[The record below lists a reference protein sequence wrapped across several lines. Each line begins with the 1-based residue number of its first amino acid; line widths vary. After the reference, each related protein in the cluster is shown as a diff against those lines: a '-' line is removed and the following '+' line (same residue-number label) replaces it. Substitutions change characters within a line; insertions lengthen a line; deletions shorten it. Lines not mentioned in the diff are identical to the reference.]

1 MADPLQHNYCSETSP
16 VKISRVFI
24 VVLLPLHSQIALAD
38 GSAEVL
44 TRHQRVAPGVK
55 VAATKFIPLAKLAS
69 RSKASAPSSG
79 AAASNLTGAVVVAVQ
94 PHTCAPVYGS
104 GGIPVSYTFSPIA
117 AGDCVSFAAPAPI
130 EADSEPRA
138 RPRRRPRPTPEQ
150 LARIAADRA
159 IALAMEPELEVA
171 PAQVGLTGLDSYF
184 WLSEEPRPISAVAQ
198 VPGLGVTA
206 EARPVQYVWDF
217 GDGDEE
223 VTDHAGRRWSP
234 ELEGNVSHLYE
245 SRGRYDLRVE
255 VVWQARWR
263 IGDGEWR
270 HLGYFSNSDTTS
282 YPVRQIVPVLTRS
295 PR

>member
-1 MADPLQHNYCSETSP
+1 
-16 VKISRVFI
+16 
-24 VVLLPLHSQIALAD
+24 
-38 GSAEVL
+38 
-44 TRHQRVAPGVK
+44 
-55 VAATKFIPLAKLAS
+55 
-69 RSKASAPSSG
+69 
-79 AAASNLTGAVVVAVQ
+79 
-94 PHTCAPVYGS
+94 
-104 GGIPVSYTFSPIA
+104 
-117 AGDCVSFAAPAPI
+117 
-130 EADSEPRA
+130 
-138 RPRRRPRPTPEQ
+138 
-150 LARIAADRA
+150 
-159 IALAMEPELEVA
+159 MEPELEVA

-184 WLSEEPRPISAVAQ
+184 WLSEEPRPISASAQ
-198 VPGLGVTA
+198 VPGLRVTA

-263 IGDGEWR
+263 IGGDEWR
-270 HLGYFSNSDTTS
+270 HLGYFSNSATTS

>member
-1 MADPLQHNYCSETSP
+1 MAAKSRLRL
-16 VKISRVFI
+16 ISLSAVGFLAVAIPARADGDA
-24 VVLLPLHSQIALAD
+24 VVITKGQDTKPGVAAIALGFHPPRQAFTSRRQ
-38 GSAEVL
+38 GNVSA
-44 TRHQRVAPGVK
+44 
-55 VAATKFIPLAKLAS
+55 
-69 RSKASAPSSG
+69 ASATSSMSG
-79 AAASNLTGAVVVAVQ
+79 PVVVAVQ

-130 EADSEPRA
+130 ETDSEPRA

-184 WLSEEPRPISAVAQ
+184 WLSEEPRPISAIAQ

-263 IGDGEWR
+263 IGRGEWR